1 MESPIVSWQSD
12 LIHRSQNGDVWYLL
26 REAPSA
32 RILVRH
38 VANPSSGGQ
47 VTDLPVEEFLAI
59 DGPGPE
65 HRTLRELL
73 ARVAGT
79 LHPNRTT

>member
-1 MESPIVSWQSD
+1 MVWQTD
-12 LIHRSQNGDVWYLL
+12 EIHRSQNGDAWHLL

-38 VANPSSGGQ
+38 VANPSSGGR

-65 HRTLRELL
+65 HRALRDLL
-73 ARVAGT
+73 RRIAGGS
-79 LHPNRTT
+79 